1 MSKLNDII
9 STIRD
14 SIADVYTVIDYLNLS
29 EKEKIYVLDTAEV
42 ISDKLDNLKSAD
54 VNFETLSLMK

>member
-29 EKEKIYVLDTAEV
+29 ENEKIYVLDTAEV

>member
-14 SIADVYTVIDYLNLS
+14 SIADVYTVVDYLNLS

>member
-9 STIRD
+9 GTIRD
-14 SIADVYTVIDYLNLS
+14 SIADVYTVVDYLNLS